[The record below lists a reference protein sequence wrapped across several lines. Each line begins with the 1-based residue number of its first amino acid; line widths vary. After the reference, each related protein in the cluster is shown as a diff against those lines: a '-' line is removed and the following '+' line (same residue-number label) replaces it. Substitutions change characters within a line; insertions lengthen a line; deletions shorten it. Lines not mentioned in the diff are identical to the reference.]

1 MLYRYEYKDGVD
13 RNELIEENK
22 HLFFIEE
29 QNLFTGNFLVFS
41 DEEVPVQMVYTQI
54 PVGEIEMLRQRE
66 EELTMTVDSILLD
79 VIPNLFG

>member
-54 PVGEIEMLRQRE
+54 PVGEIEMLRQRD